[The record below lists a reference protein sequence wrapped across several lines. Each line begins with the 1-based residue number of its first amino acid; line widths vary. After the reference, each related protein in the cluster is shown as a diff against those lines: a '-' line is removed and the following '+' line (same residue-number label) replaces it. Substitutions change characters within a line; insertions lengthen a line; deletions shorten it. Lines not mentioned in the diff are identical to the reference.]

1 MAFKDQKNTLTSTE
15 ICNIIRACGKSGL
28 SKLSFGEL
36 QLEFDSGAKEEK
48 VAGPIQQIL
57 KAEDFEQLSMPLD
70 GDSSQDLEMPD
81 DVLKM
86 HLATSDPVAWER
98 MQLEGDDYAEKA

>member
-1 MAFKDQKNTLTSTE
+1 
-15 ICNIIRACGKSGL
+15 
-28 SKLSFGEL
+28 
-36 QLEFDSGAKEEK
+36 
-48 VAGPIQQIL
+48 
-57 KAEDFEQLSMPLD
+57 MPLD